1 MERPG
6 GVQKALSPK
15 PSIFIFILQQ
25 QQEGHF
31 LPSALSLTKN
41 CTAILLAPLF
51 ANARLFRALVDN
63 LLLLLFFFFFFFLYS
78 FLVHS
83 F

>member
-1 MERPG
+1 MFAISRRRNHKRAAFVPN
-6 GVQKALSPK
+6 P
-15 PSIFIFILQQ
+15 LQA
-25 QQEGHF
+25 ETGI
-31 LPSALSLTKN
+31 SAARRQFMFMFAMR
-41 CTAILLAPLF
+41 TAILLAPLF

-63 LLLLLFFFFFFFLYS
+63 LLLLLLFFFFFLYS